1 MPLELTA
8 PTDVSASTSYLK
20 SGRAPRCA
28 GSRDLPSAGAD
39 SPPSPACL
47 KCTMHVAVDPT
58 AIVAVVTPEKIV
70 VSNCGEY
77 RAVLW
82 PEEWRLS
89 SGPRRRPRFGTPT
102 ARKTMG
108 KQRT

>member
-8 PTDVSASTSYLK
+8 PTDASASTSYPK
-20 SGRAPRCA
+20 SERTPRYA
-28 GSRDLPSAGAD
+28 GSWDLPNAGTY

-47 KCTMHVAVDPT
+47 KCTMHVVVDPT

-70 VSNCGEY
+70 VSNYGEY

-82 PEEWRLS
+82 REEWRRS

-102 ARKTMG
+102 ARKAMG